1 MSSPYPLYLTPKN
14 YCKIRSATRRHQSGH
29 KVTHYHKGKYMLDV
43 SKRPLRYYRQPP
55 LAPSRPCSARPARA
69 AEVGRR
75 IYPGTRARR
84 AARAVCGGVTRAPTP
99 VCQRGLQ
106 SPSGRHPPAPPRC
119 FRACPSRLGGAV
131 TTLRPRACVPA
142 SGFVS
147 SCVSAAIFVRAA
159 LVHSFELCLFPKSH
173 VANSLFPHYFFL
185 FFISRLLVF
194 YSIKTVSTRY
204 RVLTSKWPPSSKT
217 KSSTMR
223 CA

>member
-29 KVTHYHKGKYMLDV
+29 KVSHYHKGKYMLDV

-84 AARAVCGGVTRAPTP
+84 AARVVCGGVTRAPTP

-106 SPSGRHPPAPPRC
+106 SPSGRHPPAPPVAFVPVHLDWAVLLRRC
-119 FRACPSRLGGAV
+119 ARAPAYLPPASYLPAFLPLFSCAPLSFILLNSVCSRNPTSLTLCSPIIFFYFLFRA
-131 TTLRPRACVPA
+131 
-142 SGFVS
+142 
-147 SCVSAAIFVRAA
+147 
-159 LVHSFELCLFPKSH
+159 
-173 VANSLFPHYFFL
+173 YL
-185 FFISRLLVF
+185 FFIALRQSPPGTECLLQNGRHLR
-194 YSIKTVSTRY
+194 KQRAA
-204 RVLTSKWPPSSKT
+204 R
-217 KSSTMR
+217 
-223 CA
+223 